1 MIEGPVKLALLEDE
15 DLLRSLLAQWIEH
28 QDGLQLI
35 GEFRSVDAMRSGF
48 PGIADAVDVVLTDV
62 YLGDGDG
69 LATTAELTKATGRAI
84 GIVVISGRPT
94 SDLFQRLSSEL
105 AGGWAF
111 LLKNSNGLAN
121 LSQAIH
127 AVRNGMVM
135 VDPNLPRMNP
145 SAGTTGLTDQE
156 KAVMERVADG
166 KSNSTIAKE
175 IFMSEKSV
183 ERILSSVYHKYGVE
197 GSSKTLNP
205 RVRATLQFRGLIS

>member
-1 MIEGPVKLALLEDE
+1 MTEPIRLVLLEDE
-15 DLLRSLLAQWIEH
+15 DLLRSLLSDWIDH
-28 QDGLQLI
+28 QDGLTLV
-35 GEFRSVDAMRSGF
+35 GAYRSCALF
-48 PGIADAVDVVLTDV
+48 LADAPSLADDVDVILTDV

-69 LATTAELTKATGRAI
+69 VSTAADLVKSTARNI

-94 SDLFQRLSSEL
+94 SDLFQRLSTEL
-105 AGGWAF
+105 SGGWAF

-145 SAGTTGLTDQE
+145 SAGAAGLTDQE
-156 KAVMERVADG
+156 QAVMERVADG

-183 ERILSSVYHKYGVE
+183 ERILSSVYQKYGVE